1 MLEYNLLET
10 ENTATFSSLNFGNP
24 NYEILTHWA
33 VNYHSR
39 KVPILQRCTATIN
52 AELVLHDLLYS

>member
-24 NYEILTHWA
+24 KYEILTH
-33 VNYHSR
+33 
-39 KVPILQRCTATIN
+39 
-52 AELVLHDLLYS
+52 